1 MKTHNS
7 PLGAQ
12 RMASYYTA
20 SIDVESNYPHLQ
32 SAHVVDVVIIGAG
45 FTGIA
50 TALELAERG
59 LKIAVV
65 EANKVGWG
73 ASGRNGGQVT
83 GSLSGD
89 AAMKRQLQNQV
100 GVNAEDFIWQLRWR
114 GHEIIKNRVA
124 KYNIQCDLK
133 HGHIHA
139 AYQPSH
145 IAELQATY
153 DEAVN
158 RGMGDEVALL
168 DKTAVHNMLGTPL
181 YFGGLYNKRNMH
193 IHPLNLCLG
202 EARAAASLG
211 VQIFENSPVTNII
224 HGKNPAVVT
233 AFGRINAKTVL
244 LAGDAYHKLEQQ
256 KLGGKL
262 FPATGGIVTTA
273 PLSDDLV
280 KHINAQDVAVYDTR
294 FVLDY
299 YRLTADKR
307 LLFGGGANYSGKES
321 RDIEAELRPAIE
333 RTFPALKEVAIEFK
347 WSCIMGIV
355 INRIPQ
361 LGKLS
366 DNVYYCQGYSG
377 HGVATSH
384 IMGEIMADAISGE
397 MKKTANF
404 ANFAS
409 FKHIKVPAGDLLG
422 NPLLAVGMWYY
433 QLLEKLR

>member
-1 MKTHNS
+1 MKTLNS
-7 PLGAQ
+7 PPSAQ
-12 RMASYYTA
+12 RMTSYYTA

-244 LAGDAYHKLEQQ
+244 LAGDAYHKL
-256 KLGGKL
+256 
-262 FPATGGIVTTA
+262 
-273 PLSDDLV
+273 
-280 KHINAQDVAVYDTR
+280 
-294 FVLDY
+294 
-299 YRLTADKR
+299 
-307 LLFGGGANYSGKES
+307 
-321 RDIEAELRPAIE
+321 
-333 RTFPALKEVAIEFK
+333 
-347 WSCIMGIV
+347 
-355 INRIPQ
+355 
-361 LGKLS
+361 
-366 DNVYYCQGYSG
+366 
-377 HGVATSH
+377 
-384 IMGEIMADAISGE
+384 
-397 MKKTANF
+397 
-404 ANFAS
+404 
-409 FKHIKVPAGDLLG
+409 
-422 NPLLAVGMWYY
+422 
-433 QLLEKLR
+433 

>member
-1 MKTHNS
+1 M
-7 PLGAQ
+7 
-12 RMASYYTA
+12 
-20 SIDVESNYPHLQ
+20 
-32 SAHVVDVVIIGAG
+32 
-45 FTGIA
+45 
-50 TALELAERG
+50 
-59 LKIAVV
+59 
-65 EANKVGWG
+65 
-73 ASGRNGGQVT
+73 
-83 GSLSGD
+83 
-89 AAMKRQLQNQV
+89 
-100 GVNAEDFIWQLRWR
+100 
-114 GHEIIKNRVA
+114 
-124 KYNIQCDLK
+124 
-133 HGHIHA
+133 
-139 AYQPSH
+139 
-145 IAELQATY
+145 
-153 DEAVN
+153 
-158 RGMGDEVALL
+158 
-168 DKTAVHNMLGTPL
+168 
-181 YFGGLYNKRNMH
+181 
-193 IHPLNLCLG
+193 
-202 EARAAASLG
+202 
-211 VQIFENSPVTNII
+211 
-224 HGKNPAVVT
+224 
-233 AFGRINAKTVL
+233 
-244 LAGDAYHKLEQQ
+244 
-256 KLGGKL
+256 
-262 FPATGGIVTTA
+262 TTA

-404 ANFAS
+404 ANFS
-409 FKHIKVPAGDLLG
+409 NFKHIKVPAGDLLG